1 MAPHAHPTDRSGA
14 PRRSLALVLAT
25 VLLLAP
31 LALGTTAAARSG
43 AEAPATQP
51 AERDAAPLPSPPP
64 LPFADNPDPDQ
75 CGIPA
80 PLGGETYGT
89 VTGSYEG
96 ELLFP
101 QVHLYDS
108 HLRSAVT
115 GLVPDGT
122 RVRAVLFQQ
131 NPTLH
136 YYLVRWAGPEGTVEG
151 WIPAPFLE
159 LER

>member
-1 MAPHAHPTDRSGA
+1 MATTVRPPDRRGPA
-14 PRRSLALVLAT
+14 GRSIALVLAT
-25 VLLLAP
+25 ALLLAP
-31 LALGTTAAARSG
+31 LALGTIAVGQS
-43 AEAPATQP
+43 AP
-51 AERDAAPLPSPPP
+51 DAPVAPLPPPP
-64 LPFADNPDPDQ
+64 QLPFADNPDPDQ

-80 PLGGETYGT
+80 PLGDGVYGT
-89 VTGSYEG
+89 VHGRYDG
-96 ELLFP
+96 ELVFP
-101 QVHLYDS
+101 EVHLYDS
-108 HLRSAVT
+108 HLRAAVT

-122 RVRAVLFQQ
+122 RVQAVLFQQ